1 MLMRRD
7 AAMALYCC
15 PRTGMPLHKEG
26 DRLVVEALEDGPRYD
41 IVDGYPVLVDYER
54 SVLEKSSVQRFLNHP
69 TRHGRKVCLPCA
81 GAGGTDTV
89 DRALSCA

>member
-1 MLMRRD
+1 MNTRAD
-7 AAMALYCC
+7 A
-15 PRTGMPLHKEG
+15 P
-26 DRLVVEALEDGPRYD
+26 GPR
-41 IVDGYPVLVDYER
+41 VGTLMLRVLVIETEIRASKPPQPAIRDSAGTDADPRELVSLR
-54 SVLEKSSVQRFLNHP
+54 EKSSVQRFLNHP